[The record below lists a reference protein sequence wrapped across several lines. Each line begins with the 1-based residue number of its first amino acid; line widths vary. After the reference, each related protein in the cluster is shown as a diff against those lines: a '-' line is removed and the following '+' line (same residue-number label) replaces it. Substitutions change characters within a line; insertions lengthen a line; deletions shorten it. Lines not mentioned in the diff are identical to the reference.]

1 MPVEFKLP
9 DLGENVD
16 SVDVVSVLVKEG
28 DTIDKDQPVFEA
40 ETDKA
45 VVEVP
50 STVAGVVKQVRIKKG
65 DTLKAGQ
72 VVLTVEEAQAAAETN
87 RDRKGAVDKASEK
100 REPPKDKA
108 AEKKEEKKPAREDKP
123 HEKLPEERDRI
134 ASPPD
139 APATD
144 IKAAP
149 PAPAGD
155 RPAVAAAPTVRQF
168 AREIGVDI
176 HRVPGTGEGGRISI
190 EDVKK
195 YARERGIPGGTG
207 LAPADGKDARP
218 SVIEPLSKLRKVAA
232 GRLSKAWQEIPHVT
246 LHDKADVTDL
256 EAFRNQYK
264 KKAEAAGGK
273 LTITP
278 LFMKIVAAALKAH
291 PVVNASID
299 MQRQEVEYKK
309 FIHLGIAVD
318 TPRGLV
324 VPVVRDVDR
333 KSIVELAVE
342 LHAIGQKARDG
353 KLTMEEMSGATFT
366 ITNLGSIGV
375 GFFTPIINAPEVAI
389 LGMGRAVHE
398 PVWDEDKRQF
408 VPRLMAPL
416 SLSFDH
422 RLVDGADAA
431 RFLRFIVEAVNNPM
445 MLVLQ

>member
-1 MPVEFKLP
+1 MAVEFKLP
-9 DLGENVD
+9 DLGENVE
-16 SVDVVSVLVKEG
+16 SVDVVSVLVNEG
-28 DTIDKDQPVFEA
+28 DTLEKDQPVFEA

-50 STVAGVVKQVRIKKG
+50 STVSGVVTQIRIKKG

-72 VVLTVEEAQAAAETN
+72 VVLTVEESGEDKEEKPA
-87 RDRKGAVDKASEK
+87 RKDAKK
-100 REPPKDKA
+100 EP
-108 AEKKEEKKPAREDKP
+108 EKKEPEEKNVEKDDKEDKDDKKDKEDKN
-123 HEKLPEERDRI
+123 EKRPEERDRI
-134 ASPPD
+134 ASAPD

-144 IKAAP
+144 IKGAP
-149 PAPAGD
+149 SAPAGE
-155 RPAVAAAPTVRQF
+155 RPPVAAAPTVRQF
-168 AREIGVDI
+168 AREIGVEI
-176 HRVPGTGEGGRISI
+176 HLVPGTGEGGRISI
-190 EDVKK
+190 DDVKK
-195 YARERGIPGGTG
+195 YARERGIPSGAAAGYAEGGPPTTTE
-207 LAPADGKDARP
+207 
-218 SVIEPLSKLRKVAA
+218 SLSKLRKVAA
-232 GRLSKAWQEIPHVT
+232 SRLSKAWQEIPHVT

-256 EAFRNQYK
+256 ENFRAQYK

-278 LFMKIVAAALKAH
+278 LFMKIVAAALRAH

-299 MQRQEVEYKK
+299 MERQEVQYKK

-333 KSIVELAVE
+333 KSIIELAVE
-342 LHAIGQKARDG
+342 LHGLSGKARDG
-353 KLTMEEMSGATFT
+353 KLTPDEMSGATFT

-375 GFFTPIINAPEVAI
+375 GFFTPIINPPEVAI
-389 LGMGRAVHE
+389 LGVGRAAHE
-398 PVWDEDKRQF
+398 PVWDEDRKQF
-408 VPRLMAPL
+408 TPRLLCPL